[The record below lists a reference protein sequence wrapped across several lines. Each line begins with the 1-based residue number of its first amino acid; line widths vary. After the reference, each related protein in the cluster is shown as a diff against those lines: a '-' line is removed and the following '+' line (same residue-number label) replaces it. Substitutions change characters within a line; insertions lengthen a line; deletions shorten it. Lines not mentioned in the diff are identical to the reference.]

1 MSKLS
6 AVLGLLVSFTCAS
19 LSLSAR
25 AQGQEDHDDRDHR
38 DDDCDND
45 RGHHDD
51 ADDDD
56 GSRGRDVQVDE
67 VFFPVQLS
75 DGNTYQIAGYLYH
88 AGKPCDRVIQVAVH
102 GATHF
107 HLYWDNPPINGI
119 DYSYARYMA
128 RRGYTVLAIDQ
139 LGTGASSQPDGDFVT
154 LDQTANALHQVL
166 ASLRQPHNPTGRD
179 FDRIA
184 LVGHSN
190 GSLTSVYATGTYHDA
205 DALVT
210 TAWLHVPHPL
220 PFNPG
225 DIIAQLTTPYIPA
238 TAFSKEFRTFLF
250 YHVPTT
256 DPDFIDFEQDHL
268 GPAVQARAQ
277 FIDLFTAGLNSSV
290 TRSTSVTVPV
300 LVQNGDFD
308 ALQPS
313 AFMPDEPTFY
323 PNAESV
329 TLGFLTDIGHN
340 LNGHRNHLQSW
351 RGIDRW
357 LRQTLPP
364 HGHPH
369 P

>member
-6 AVLGLLVSFTCAS
+6 SVFGLLLPFVWVSLPVAAS
-19 LSLSAR
+19 AESP
-25 AQGQEDHDDRDHR
+25 DRDDGARHR
-38 DDDCDND
+38 DDEPGD
-45 RGHHDD
+45 RHDD
-51 ADDDD
+51 GDGDDDERRD
-56 GSRGRDVQVDE
+56 GDVQVDQ

-88 AGKPCDRVIQVAVH
+88 QGPLANSVIQVAVH

-119 DYSYARYMA
+119 SYSYARYMA

-139 LGTGASSQPDGDFVT
+139 LGTGASSQPDGDFVN

-166 ASLRQPHNPTGRD
+166 ASLRTPHNPTHHR

-277 FIDLFTAGLNSSV
+277 FIDLFTAGLNSSL

-323 PNAESV
+323 PNAEEV

-340 LNGHRNHLQSW
+340 INGHRNHLQSW
-351 RGIDRW
+351 RGIDHW
-357 LRQTLPP
+357 LRETLPP
-364 HGHPH
+364 GGHHHH

>member
-1 MSKLS
+1 LLKLS
-6 AVLGLLVSFTCAS
+6 SVLGLLLSFVWVSAPLPAS
-19 LSLSAR
+19 AEPADSDDGAR
-25 AQGQEDHDDRDHR
+25 HG
-38 DDDCDND
+38 DDDE
-45 RGHHDD
+45 GHGRPD
-51 ADDDD
+51 A
-56 GSRGRDVQVDE
+56 DVQVDE
-67 VFFPVQLS
+67 LFFPVQLS

-88 AGKPCDRVIQVAVH
+88 KGPRANSVIQVAVH

-107 HLYWDNPPINGI
+107 HLYWDTPKINGI
-119 DYSYARYMA
+119 SYSYARYMA

-139 LGTGASSQPDGDFVT
+139 LGTGASSQPDGDFVN

-166 ASLRQPHNPTGRD
+166 ASLRTPHNPTHHTY
-179 FDRIA
+179 DRIA

-190 GSLTSVYATGTYHDA
+190 GSLTSIYATGTYHDA

-220 PFNPG
+220 PFNPA
-225 DIIAQLTTPYIPA
+225 DIISQLTTPYIPA

-277 FIDLFTAGLNSSV
+277 FIDLFTAGLNPSL
-290 TRSTSVTVPV
+290 TRSTGVTVPV

-323 PNAESV
+323 PNAEQV
-329 TLGFLTDIGHN
+329 TLDYLTDVGHN
-340 LNGHRNHLQSW
+340 INGHRNHLQSW
-351 RGIDRW
+351 RGIDHW

-364 HGHPH
+364 GGHHHH

>member
-1 MSKLS
+1 LSKVS
-6 AVLGLLVSFTCAS
+6 SVVGLLLSFVWVSMPQPAS
-19 LSLSAR
+19 AQAR
-25 AQGQEDHDDRDHR
+25 DHDDGGRHR
-38 DDDCDND
+38 DDD
-45 RGHHDD
+45 
-51 ADDDD
+51 D
-56 GSRGRDVQVDE
+56 GDEHRDGDVRVNE

-88 AGKPCDRVIQVAVH
+88 AGPQVDPVIQVAVH
-102 GATHF
+102 GATHY
-107 HLYWDNPPINGI
+107 HLYWDVPPINGI
-119 DYSYARYMA
+119 SYSYARYMA

-139 LGTGASSQPDGDFVT
+139 LGTGASSQPDGDFVN

-166 ASLRQPHNPTGRD
+166 ASLRTPHNPTHHA
-179 FDRIA
+179 FERIA

-220 PFNPG
+220 PFNPA
-225 DIIAQLTTPYIPA
+225 DIVALLTTPYIPA
-238 TAFSKEFRTFLF
+238 TAFSKEFRTAIF
-250 YHVPTT
+250 YNVPTT

-277 FIDLFTAGLNSSV
+277 FIDLFTAGLDSSI

-313 AFMPDEPTFY
+313 AYMPDEPTYY
-323 PNAESV
+323 PNAEQV

-340 LNGHRNHLQSW
+340 INGHRNHLQSW
-351 RGIDRW
+351 RGIDHW
-357 LRQTLPP
+357 LRETLPSDG
-364 HGHPH
+364 HHHPH
-369 P
+369 HP

>member
-6 AVLGLLVSFTCAS
+6 SVFGLLLPFVWAS
-19 LSLSAR
+19 LPLAASADSR
-25 AQGQEDHDDRDHR
+25 DRDEGARHR
-38 DDDCDND
+38 DDEHGD
-45 RGHHDD
+45 RHDD
-51 ADDDD
+51 GDDD
-56 GSRGRDVQVDE
+56 GDERRDRDVQVDQ

-88 AGKPCDRVIQVAVH
+88 KGPPANSVIQVAVH

-107 HLYWDNPPINGI
+107 HLYWDNPPINGVS
-119 DYSYARYMA
+119 YSYARYMA

-139 LGTGASSQPDGDFVT
+139 LGTGASSQPDGDFVN

-166 ASLRQPHNPTGRD
+166 ASLRTPHNPTHHR
-179 FDRIA
+179 FDQIA

-277 FIDLFTAGLNSSV
+277 FIDLFTAGLNSSLS
-290 TRSTSVTVPV
+290 RSSGVTVPV

-323 PNAESV
+323 PNADEV
-329 TLGFLTDIGHN
+329 TLDFLTDVGHN
-340 LNGHRNHLQSW
+340 INGHRNHLQSW
-351 RGIDRW
+351 RGIDHW
-357 LRQTLPP
+357 LRETLPP
-364 HGHPH
+364 GGHHHH

>member
-1 MSKLS
+1 MSKVS
-6 AVLGLLVSFTCAS
+6 SVVGLLLSFVWVSMPQPAS
-19 LSLSAR
+19 AQAR
-25 AQGQEDHDDRDHR
+25 DHDDGGRHR
-38 DDDCDND
+38 DDD
-45 RGHHDD
+45 
-51 ADDDD
+51 D
-56 GSRGRDVQVDE
+56 GDEHRDGDVRVNE

-88 AGKPCDRVIQVAVH
+88 AGPQVDPVIQVAVH
-102 GATHF
+102 GATHY
-107 HLYWDNPPINGI
+107 HLYWDVPPINGI
-119 DYSYARYMA
+119 SYSYARYMA

-139 LGTGASSQPDGDFVT
+139 LGTGASSQPDGDFVN

-166 ASLRQPHNPTGRD
+166 ASLRTPHNPTHHA
-179 FDRIA
+179 FERIA

-220 PFNPG
+220 PFNPA
-225 DIIAQLTTPYIPA
+225 DIVALLTTPYIPA
-238 TAFSKEFRTFLF
+238 TAFSKEFRTAIF
-250 YHVPTT
+250 YNVPTT

-277 FIDLFTAGLNSSV
+277 FIDLFTAGLDSSI

-313 AFMPDEPTFY
+313 AYMPDEPTYY
-323 PNAESV
+323 PNAEQV

-340 LNGHRNHLQSW
+340 INGHRNHLQSW
-351 RGIDRW
+351 RGIDHW
-357 LRQTLPP
+357 LRETLPSDG
-364 HGHPH
+364 HHHPH
-369 P
+369 HP